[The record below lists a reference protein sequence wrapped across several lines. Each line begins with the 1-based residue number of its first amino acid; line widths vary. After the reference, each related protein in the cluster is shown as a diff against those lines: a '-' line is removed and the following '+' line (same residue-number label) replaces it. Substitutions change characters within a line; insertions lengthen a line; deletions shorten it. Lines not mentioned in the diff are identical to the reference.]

1 MRIAALDVG
10 EARIGVAVSDELG
23 ITAQGLGVVRRV
35 GGRRDL
41 EALATLLAPYAPS
54 RLVVG
59 LPLDMRGTEA
69 EAAARVRAFAL
80 VLRSPGPPRP
90 TPVTVTLEEG
100 ERFAEVA
107 EDLRRQGVL
116 RHPLP
121 LVVWARLTRQDRA
134 VHWGEYLITTPL
146 SPLELMARVT
156 GLPDPVHQL
165 TVPEGLTVRQVVQLL
180 AASGFGAEERFI
192 CLLEDPSFLAAEDLP
207 PAGAEGYLFP
217 DTYQFPLATPQER
230 ILRTMVHR
238 FREVFGPSLTRRA
251 AAQGLT
257 ESEAVTLASLVEEEA
272 ARPEERRLVAAV
284 FLNRLHRGMPLQSDP
299 TVLYGRPDSSRTITR
314 ADLAR
319 PTPYNTY
326 TIGGLPPT
334 PIANPGRDALEAAVD
349 PAPVDY
355 LYFVAR
361 GDGSHEF
368 SATLAAHNAAVARYQ
383 RAHHQRPERS
393 P

>member
-41 EALATLLAPYAPS
+41 EALATLLAPYAPR
-54 RLVVG
+54 RL
-59 LPLDMRGTEA
+59 
-69 EAAARVRAFAL
+69 RA
-80 VLRSPGPPRP
+80 PGPPRP

-146 SPLELMARVT
+146 SPLELLARVT

-180 AASGFGAEERFI
+180 AASGFGAEESFL
-192 CLLEDPSFLAAEDLP
+192 CLLEDPRFLASEDLP

-217 DTYQFPLATPQER
+217 DTYQFPLAMPQER
-230 ILRTMVHR
+230 ILRAMVRR
-238 FREVFGPSLTRRA
+238 FREVIGPPLGRRA
-251 AAQGLT
+251 AAHGLT
-257 ESEAVTLASLVEEEA
+257 EEQAVTLASLVEEET

-299 TVLYGRPDSSRTITR
+299 TVFYGRPDGSRTITR
-314 ADLAR
+314 PDLAR
-319 PTPYNTY
+319 PPPYHPHT
-326 TIGGLPPT
+326 TGGLPPT
-334 PIANPGRDALEAAVD
+334 PIANPGKDALEAAVD
-349 PAPVDY
+349 PAPGDS

-361 GDGSHEF
+361 GAG
-368 SATLAAHNAAVARYQ
+368 R
-383 RAHHQRPERS
+383 
-393 P
+393 

>member
-1 MRIAALDVG
+1 MTR
-10 EARIGVAVSDELG
+10 
-23 ITAQGLGVVRRV
+23 
-35 GGRRDL
+35 
-41 EALATLLAPYAPS
+41 LLAAGAV
-54 RLVVG
+54 L
-59 LPLDMRGTEA
+59 
-69 EAAARVRAFAL
+69 AAAAAVVAFVL
-80 VLRSPGPPRP
+80 VLRAPGPPRP
-90 TPVTVTLEEG
+90 TPVTVTLEDG
-100 ERFAEVA
+100 ERFADVA

-116 RHPLP
+116 RHPRP

-146 SPLELMARVT
+146 SPLELLARLT
-156 GLPDPVHQL
+156 GSPDPLHQL
-165 TVPEGLTVRQVVQLL
+165 TVPDGLTVRQVVQLL
-180 AASGFGAEERFI
+180 AASGFGAEESFL
-192 CLLEDPSFLAAEDLP
+192 CLLEDPSFLASEDLP

-257 ESEAVTLASLVEEEA
+257 EEEA

-314 ADLAR
+314 ADLVR

-326 TIGGLPPT
+326 TISGLPPT

-349 PAPVDY
+349 PAAVDY

-361 GDGSHEF
+361 GDGSHAF
-368 SATLAAHNAAVARYQ
+368 STTLTAHNAAVARYQ
-383 RAHHQRPERS
+383 RSHH
-393 P
+393 

>member
-1 MRIAALDVG
+1 MIR
-10 EARIGVAVSDELG
+10 
-23 ITAQGLGVVRRV
+23 
-35 GGRRDL
+35 
-41 EALATLLAPYAPS
+41 LLAAGAV
-54 RLVVG
+54 L
-59 LPLDMRGTEA
+59 
-69 EAAARVRAFAL
+69 AAAGAVVAFVLLLRA
-80 VLRSPGPPRP
+80 PGPPRP

-100 ERFAEVA
+100 ERFADVA

-134 VHWGEYLITTPL
+134 VHWGEYWITTPL
-146 SPLELMARVT
+146 SPLELLARLT
-156 GLPDPVHQL
+156 GPPDPVHQL
-165 TVPEGLTVRQVVQLL
+165 TVAEGLTVRQVVQLL
-180 AASGFGAEERFI
+180 AASGFGAEESFL
-192 CLLEDPSFLAAEDLP
+192 CLLEDPTFLASEDLP

-238 FREVFGPSLTRRA
+238 FREIFGPSLARRA
-251 AAQGLT
+251 GAQGLT
-257 ESEAVTLASLVEEEA
+257 EEQAVTLASLVEEET

-299 TVLYGRPDSSRTITR
+299 TVLYGRADASRTITR

-326 TIGGLPPT
+326 TISGLPPT
-334 PIANPGRDALEAAVD
+334 PIANPGKDALEAALD

-368 SATLAAHNAAVARYQ
+368 STTLAAHNAAVARYQ

>member
-1 MRIAALDVG
+1 
-10 EARIGVAVSDELG
+10 
-23 ITAQGLGVVRRV
+23 
-35 GGRRDL
+35 
-41 EALATLLAPYAPS
+41 
-54 RLVVG
+54 
-59 LPLDMRGTEA
+59 
-69 EAAARVRAFAL
+69 
-80 VLRSPGPPRP
+80 
-90 TPVTVTLEEG
+90 VTVTLDEG

-146 SPLELMARVT
+146 SPLELLARVT

-180 AASGFGAEERFI
+180 AASGFGAEESFL
-192 CLLEDPSFLAAEDLP
+192 CLLEDASFLASEDLP

-230 ILRTMVHR
+230 ILRAMVRR
-238 FREVFGPSLTRRA
+238 FREVIGPSLGRRA
-251 AAQGLT
+251 AAHGLT
-257 ESEAVTLASLVEEEA
+257 EEQAVTLASLVEEET

-299 TVLYGRPDSSRTITR
+299 TVFYGRPDGSRTITR

-334 PIANPGRDALEAAVD
+334 PIANPGKDALEAAVD

-368 SATLAAHNAAVARYQ
+368 STTLAAHNAAVARYQ
-383 RAHHQRPERS
+383 RPHH
-393 P
+393 

>member
-41 EALATLLAPYAPS
+41 EALAALLAPYAPS

-59 LPLDMRGTEA
+59 LPLDMRRE
-69 EAAARVRAFAL
+69 
-80 VLRSPGPPRP
+80 
-90 TPVTVTLEEG
+90 
-100 ERFAEVA
+100 
-107 EDLRRQGVL
+107 GVL
-116 RHPLP
+116 RRPRP
-121 LVVWARLTRQDRA
+121 RVGWARWTRQDRA

-146 SPLELMARVT
+146 SPLELLARLT
-156 GLPDPVHQL
+156 GPPDPLHQL

-180 AASGFGAEERFI
+180 AASGFGAEESFL
-192 CLLEDPSFLAAEDLP
+192 CLLEDPSFLAAADLP

-238 FREVFGPSLTRRA
+238 FRQVFRPSLTRRA

-257 ESEAVTLASLVEEEA
+257 EEEAVTLPSPVEEET

-299 TVLYGRPDSSRTITR
+299 TVLYGRPDQSRTITR

-334 PIANPGRDALEAAVD
+334 PIANPGKDALEAAVD

-368 SATLAAHNAAVARYQ
+368 STTLAAHNAAVARWRST
-383 RAHHQRPERS
+383 RAPVTGRKGSERVRR
-393 P
+393 